1 MPGSPDTRP
10 APELPRERRLALVIA
25 TEAYEDTSLRRLRS
39 PGRDADDLRSV
50 LADPDIGGFTVT
62 SVKDGTAHAVRV
74 AVGDFLADRS
84 PDDLVLVYLSCHGL
98 VDLRRRLYFAARDTT
113 KGRLAATGVEAQWL
127 LAQLEDCRAR
137 RQVLILDCCFS
148 GAFATSAKGDDDL
161 GIGEHFLGQGR
172 GRVVLTASRGTE
184 YSFEGEPVEGQ
195 AVPGSVFTHALVDGL
210 RSGTADLDR
219 DGYVSVDDAYGY
231 TFDQVQASDA
241 KQTPQRWLYGAE
253 GAILLA
259 RSPAGVTITPAE
271 VPDGI
276 ASVLNSSY
284 PQVRIGGV
292 DALAPWLDDDDPAR
306 VLAAEQTLT
315 QVAEHDRP
323 EVAARARE
331 HLSAHGVGEGDG
343 DRAPSG
349 HHSSGPRSSGPT
361 SRDEARART
370 LGLSSPFPARGS
382 PRPWHTS
389 PLARYGAAGV
399 VVVVGI
405 STAAVLWNKQS
416 ADRNGGTSSTGTT
429 SGTHTSEGPWRFE
442 IHDQIS
448 DNDLGCRVTLKQGGN
463 DVKVIRDALYG
474 VHSYQIPQTGTFQWT
489 VSDPACRVVRRA
501 GPGSA
506 ELPVSFAA
514 YRGDT
519 DAFRATGRFT
529 VEVQDWQGGEQCLLQ
544 LRDPNDTNAAS
555 ALDIQT
561 VTKEQPSVVLD
572 AGGRDTVYL
581 ADLPCGVRI
590 SN

>member
-25 TEAYEDTSLRRLRS
+25 TEAYEDPSLRRLRS
-39 PGRDADDLRSV
+39 PGRDAEDLRGV
-50 LADPDIGGFTVT
+50 LADPGIGGFTVT
-62 SVKDGTAHAVRV
+62 SVKDGTAHEVRV

-84 PDDLVLVYLSCHGL
+84 PEDLVLVYLSCHGL

-137 RQVLILDCCFS
+137 RQVLVLDCCFS
-148 GAFATSAKGDDDL
+148 GAFATSHKGDDDL
-161 GIGEHFLGQGR
+161 GLGETFLGQGR
-172 GRVVLTASRGTE
+172 GRVVLTASRGSE

-195 AVPGSVFTHALVDGL
+195 AVAGSVFTHALVEGI
-210 RSGTADLDR
+210 RSGMADLDR

-231 TFDQVQASDA
+231 AFDHLQASGA

-276 ASVLNSSY
+276 TSSLDSSY

-292 DALAPWLDDDDPAR
+292 DALASWLTDHDPAR

-331 HLSAHGVGEGDG
+331 HLVAHGRGEGG
-343 DRAPSG
+343 AEGSGPPGRPSAARPASEVAGAPSRDL
-349 HHSSGPRSSGPT
+349 SERL
-361 SRDEARART
+361 SRPDP
-370 LGLSSPFPARGS
+370 G
-382 PRPWHTS
+382 RPWHTS
-389 PLARYGAAGV
+389 APARYGAAGLV
-399 VVVVGI
+399 AVLGI
-405 STAAVLWNKQS
+405 ATAAFLWDRQS
-416 ADRNGGTSSTGTT
+416 SERDGGTSSTGTT
-429 SGTHTSEGPWRFE
+429 SGSHTAQGPWRFE
-442 IHDQIS
+442 VHDQIS
-448 DNDLGCRVTLKQGGN
+448 GNDVGCRVTLKQDGS
-463 DVKVIRDALYG
+463 DVKVVPDALYG

-489 VSDPACRVVRRA
+489 VSDPACLVVTR
-501 GPGSA
+501 GGSGSA
-506 ELPVSFAA
+506 QPPVSFAA

-519 DAFRATGRFT
+519 DAFRVAGPVT
-529 VEVQDWQGGEQCLLQ
+529 VEVQDWQGGEECLLK
-544 LRDPNDTNAAS
+544 LRDPTDTNAAS

-561 VTKEQPSVVLD
+561 ATRKQPTVVLD
-572 AGGRDTVYL
+572 PGGRDSVFL
-581 ADLPCGVRI
+581 ADLPCGVRV
-590 SN
+590 SP